1 MRLILPRASRVLA
14 VVALVL
20 ATASP
25 ALAAK
30 VTFRFQPV
38 IGGVS
43 AVSVAGSFNG
53 WDAAASPMAD
63 GDGDG
68 IFEATLEI
76 ADGSQMY
83 KFVVNGD
90 QWFTD
95 EFAAE
100 TADDGF
106 GGKNGVFVVAGK
118 PLTLGVGTAPAAP
131 AGGMKDGTKAGLR
144 NVTFKFK
151 PAGKPGAVSLAG
163 QFNDWTAGKT
173 PMTDPDG
180 DGTYEATLLLP
191 TGSYQY
197 KFVVDGNWTADRDGQ
212 DADADDGFGGKNS
225 IRNVDDRF
233 PAVIVKRGDGTVYGE
248 GIAHGGRASEVNNLG
263 GGRVEFTVRSHRGD
277 VEGVELVLG
286 PPGYTKVIK
295 DTGIRERAMP
305 MTIATSDQ
313 AFDYWRVVAND
324 VSEGIPYRFLYSDG
338 QKVFA
343 LLPEG
348 LVPGRAGGEST
359 DAPVPGFRFRSAEH
373 PPFETP
379 DWVKNGVIYQIFP
392 DRFMNGN
399 KANDPDFKEW
409 YYEGRTKL
417 PPGGKL
423 NVEFQ
428 EYYHLV
434 PDWTNYRALTQA
446 PHTADGR
453 DWMAFY
459 GGDLAGVEQKLD
471 YLQALGV
478 TVIYFNPIF
487 EARSTHK
494 YDGADYEKIDPH
506 FGTNAEFIALVKAAK
521 ARGIRTVLDIVY
533 NHSGDAHWAFREAAL
548 EGPKS
553 PHYSWFEIKQWPFP
567 AGWPVINRPWK
578 PADYYYCWWGYGSL
592 PDLNFDLSRN
602 ADAEKSIV
610 DIKDAQP
617 NIGLINHLLT
627 ATEYWLK
634 EADVDGVR
642 LDVPNEVPLWF
653 WKLYRERVK
662 KIKPDAY
669 VVAELWG
676 NASDVVGPTY
686 YDAVMNY
693 AYFKDPVQKFL
704 GLGQGTAAE
713 FDATLAAGRSQYP
726 TQAVEVQMNLIDSH
740 DTPRFLTQV
749 GGASKVNRLKLA
761 AMFGMTYVG
770 APTIYYGDEV
780 GMEGGKDPDCR
791 RPFLWDYDKDPWRVE
806 LLAYYKKLTAARHAH
821 PALRTGTFRSVY
833 ADGKA
838 YGYVRSAGDE
848 HFLVALNAG
857 MAPVKLTADLAFLG
871 GAVKATELVTG
882 QVESWPASGASIALP
897 AEGGRLYR
905 LEVAR

>member
-1 MRLILPRASRVLA
+1 MRLPFRAALG
-14 VVALVL
+14 VALLLVG
-20 ATASP
+20 ASP

-43 AVSVAGSFNG
+43 AVSVAGSFNA
-53 WDAAASPMAD
+53 WSATANAMADAD
-63 GDGDG
+63 GDG
-68 IFEATLEI
+68 IYEATLEI
-76 ADGSQMY
+76 PDGAQTY
-83 KFVVNGD
+83 KYVVNGD

-95 EFAAE
+95 EFAPA
-100 TADDGF
+100 TVDDTF
-106 GGKNGVFVVAGK
+106 GGKNGAFTVAGK
-118 PLTLGVGTAPAAP
+118 PLTLGVGTAPAAAAAAKP
-131 AGGMKDGTKAGLR
+131 KAAGLHT
-144 NVTFKFK
+144 VTFKFK
-151 PAGKPGAVSLAG
+151 PANKPGAISLAG

-173 PMTDPDG
+173 PMTDAEG

-197 KFVVDGNWTADRDGQ
+197 KFVVDGNWTADKDGQ

-233 PAVIVKRGDGTVYGE
+233 PAVAVQKGDGKVFGE

-263 GGRVEFTVRSHRGD
+263 GGKVEFTTRAHSGD
-277 VEGVELVLG
+277 VDGVRLVLSG
-286 PPGYTKVIK
+286 AGAA
-295 DTGIRERAMP
+295 ERTVPLAL
-305 MTIATSDQ
+305 ANRDQ
-313 AFDYWRVVAND
+313 AFDYWRASADGVAD
-324 VSEGIPYRFLYSDG
+324 GTRYRFVYADG
-338 QKVFA
+338 GKDFT
-343 LLPEG
+343 LGPSG
-348 LVPGRAGGEST
+348 LVAGAGGAA
-359 DAPVPGFRFRSAEH
+359 DAFTFAAAAH
-373 PPFETP
+373 PAFETP

-399 KANDPDFKEW
+399 KANDPDFHEW
-409 YYEGRTKL
+409 YYDGRKEL
-417 PPGGKL
+417 PASGMINP
-423 NVEFQ
+423 ESQ

-434 PDWTNYRALTQA
+434 KDWSNWQALTQA
-446 PHTADGR
+446 PHTPDHR

-459 GGDLAGVEQKLD
+459 GGDLAGVGQKLD
-471 YLQALGV
+471 YLKDLGV

-521 ARGIRTVLDIVY
+521 ARGMRVVLDIVY
-533 NHSGDAHWAFREAAL
+533 NHSGDAHWAFREAATQ
-548 EGPKS
+548 GPKS
-553 PHYSWFEIKQWPFP
+553 PHYSWYEIKKWPFP
-567 AGWPVINRPWK
+567 AGWPNVPGPWK
-578 PADYYYCWWGYGSL
+578 AADYYYCWWGYGSL

-634 EADVDGVR
+634 VADVDGVR

-653 WKLYRERVK
+653 WKLYRDRVK
-662 KIKPDAY
+662 KVKPDAY

-676 NASDVVGPTY
+676 NAADVVGPTY

-693 AYFKDPVQKFL
+693 AFFKDPVQKFL
-704 GLGQGTAAE
+704 GMGQGTAAE

-749 GGASKVNRLKLA
+749 GGATKVARLKLA
-761 AMFGMTYVG
+761 AMFGMTYIG
-770 APTIYYGDEV
+770 APHIYYGDEV

-791 RPFLWDYDKDPWRVE
+791 RPFLWDYAKDPWRVE

-821 PALRTGTFRSVY
+821 AALRTGSFRAVY

-838 YGYVRSAGDE
+838 YGYVRSLGGE
-848 HFLVALNAG
+848 HFLVTLNAG
-857 MAPVKLTADLAFLG
+857 MAATKVAPDLAYLG
-871 GAVKATELVTG
+871 PAVRATDLMNGEV
-882 QVESWPASGASIALP
+882 VSWTPASASIALP
-897 AEGGRLYR
+897 AEAGRVFQLVPAVGGG
-905 LEVAR
+905 AR

>member
-1 MRLILPRASRVLA
+1 MRLAPLPALRASVLA
-14 VVALVL
+14 VLFVL
-20 ATASP
+20 AATP

-43 AVSVAGSFNG
+43 SVSVAGSFNG
-53 WDAAASPMAD
+53 WDAGASPMAD

-68 IFEATLEI
+68 IYEATLEV
-76 ADGSQMY
+76 ADGSHQY
-83 KFVVNGD
+83 KYVVNGD

-95 EFAAE
+95 EFAPD

-106 GGKNGVFVVAGK
+106 GGKNGVFVVAGRA
-118 PLTLGVGTAPAAP
+118 LTLGVGTAPAAP
-131 AGGMKDGTKAGLR
+131 AGDKKDGAKAGLR

-163 QFNDWTAGKT
+163 QFNDWTVGKT

-180 DGTYEATLLLP
+180 DGVYEATLLLP

-197 KFVVDGNWTADRDGQ
+197 KFVVDGTWTTDTAGQ

-233 PAVIVKRGDGTVYGE
+233 PAVIVKKGDGTVYGE
-248 GIAHGGRASEVNNLG
+248 GIAHGGRSSEVNNLG
-263 GGRVEFTVRSHRGD
+263 GGRVEFTTRSHSGD
-277 VEGVELVLG
+277 VEAVSLVVG
-286 PPGYTKVIK
+286 AAGA
-295 DTGIRERAMP
+295 ERTLSLAL
-305 MTIATSDQ
+305 ANRDQ
-313 AFDYWRVVAND
+313 VFDYWRTIATD
-324 VSEGIPYRFLYSDG
+324 LADGTPYRFVYRDG
-338 QKVFA
+338 GKDFA
-343 LLPEG
+343 LGPQG
-348 LVPGRAGGEST
+348 LVAGRGAAGE
-359 DAPVPGFRFRSAEH
+359 GFRFEAAKH

-379 DWVKNGVIYQIFP
+379 DWVKHGVIYQIFP
-392 DRFMNGN
+392 DRFRNGN

-423 NVEFQ
+423 NVEYQ

-434 PDWTNYRALTQA
+434 EDWTNYRALTQA
-446 PHTADGR
+446 PHTPDGR

-471 YLQALGV
+471 YLKELGV

-487 EARSTHK
+487 EGRSTHK

-533 NHSGDAHWAFREAAL
+533 NHSGDSHWAFREAVL
-548 EGPKS
+548 KGPAS
-553 PHYSWFEIKQWPFP
+553 PHYSWFEMKKWPLP
-567 AGWPVINRPWK
+567 EGWPVIDRPWK
-578 PADYYYCWWGYGSL
+578 ASDYYYCWWGFGSL

-617 NIGLINHLLT
+617 NIGLLNHLLD

-653 WKLYRERVK
+653 WELYRARVK
-662 KIKPDAY
+662 KVKPDAY

-676 NASDVVGPTY
+676 NASDVVGPKY

-704 GLGQGTAAE
+704 GMGQGTAQE

-726 TQAVEVQMNLIDSH
+726 TQAVQVQMNLIDSH

-749 GGASKVNRLKLA
+749 GGAAKVNRLKLA

-770 APTIYYGDEV
+770 APHIYYGDEV
-780 GMEGGKDPDCR
+780 GMEGGRDPDCR
-791 RPFLWDYDKDPWRVE
+791 RPFLWDYAKDPWRVE
-806 LLAYYKKLTAARHAH
+806 LLDYYRKLTAARHAH
-821 PALRTGTFRSVY
+821 PALRTGEFRTVY
-833 ADGKA
+833 AEGKA
-838 YGYVRSAGDE
+838 YGYVRSDGQD
-848 HFLVALNAG
+848 HFLVVLNAG
-857 MAPVKLTADLAFLG
+857 PAAVKVTPDLAFLG
-871 GAVKATELVTG
+871 AGVKATELVTG
-882 QVESWPASGASIALP
+882 RVESWKTADASIALP
-897 AEGGRLYR
+897 AEAGRLYR
-905 LEVAR
+905 LEAAR